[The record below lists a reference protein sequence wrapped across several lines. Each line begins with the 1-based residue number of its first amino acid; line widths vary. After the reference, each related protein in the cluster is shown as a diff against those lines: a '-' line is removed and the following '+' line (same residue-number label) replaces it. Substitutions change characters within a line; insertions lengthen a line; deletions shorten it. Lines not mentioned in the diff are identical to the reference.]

1 MLADTKMIN
10 QIDRLYAQ
18 SLLELALKRGED
30 SADSVA
36 QTMIALAELCRQS
49 PDFLR
54 LVSTPTVSHDD
65 RRAALER
72 IFSKS
77 IDDLVY
83 RFLQVL
89 NNKNRL
95 NHLPAICEAY
105 ALVHAQA
112 RGIVEVEAHVAVSL
126 GGAQA
131 SQVAEN
137 LGQAL
142 GKTVKLKQSV
152 NPALIGGLKLR
163 VGDRLVDGSVA
174 TQLKMLREKM
184 VQEGRRRARQAVL
197 SD

>member
-1 MLADTKMIN
+1 MANTKMIN

-18 SLLELALKRGED
+18 SLLDLAQQRSED
-30 SADSVA
+30 SPDSVA
-36 QTMIALAELCRQS
+36 QTMRALAELCEQS
-49 PDFLR
+49 PDLLR

-72 IFSKS
+72 IFRKS

-89 NNKNRL
+89 NNKDRL

-105 ALVHAQA
+105 AQVYAEA
-112 RGIVEVEAHVAVSL
+112 KGIVEVEAHVAVSL
-126 GGAQA
+126 GGDQA
-131 SQVAEN
+131 SQVAES

-142 GKTVKLKQSV
+142 KKTVDLKQSV
-152 NPALIGGLKLR
+152 DPALIGGLKLR
-163 VGDRLVDGSVA
+163 VGDRMVDGSVA
-174 TQLKMLREKM
+174 TQLKLLREKM
-184 VQEGRRRARQAVL
+184 VKEGRQRARQAVL